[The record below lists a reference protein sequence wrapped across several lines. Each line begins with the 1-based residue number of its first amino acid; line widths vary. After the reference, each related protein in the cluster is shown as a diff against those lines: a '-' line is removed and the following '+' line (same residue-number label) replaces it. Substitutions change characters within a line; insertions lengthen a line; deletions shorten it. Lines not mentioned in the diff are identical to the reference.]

1 MRPEWIFR
9 LFETARAESL
19 NFRVTEQYGE
29 YWGKHIGYQ
38 RLSEPVTHERRFRL
52 EKESGAL
59 FILDR
64 LSGTGKHQLVWHF
77 HCAPGVEVT
86 QVERGIYQL
95 SAENR
100 RFYLRTP
107 ETLEGT
113 ISDVWYSPSYGVRL
127 PCQAIAL
134 SVNAE
139 LEPVESW
146 FFAIACETWFTQ
158 PNRDEQLSSIRHSMT
173 QQG

>member
-9 LFETARAESL
+9 LFETARAETL
-19 NFRVTEQYGE
+19 DFRVTEQYGE

-38 RLSEPVTHERRFRL
+38 RLSHPVTHERRFRL

-86 QVERGIYQL
+86 QMERGIYQL
-95 SAENR
+95 SAGIR

-113 ISDVWYSPSYGVRL
+113 IRDAWYSPSYGVRL
-127 PCQAIAL
+127 PCQAIDL
-134 SVNAE
+134 SLNTE
-139 LEPVESW
+139 LKGAESW
-146 FFAIACETWFTQ
+146 FFAMACEACFTQ
-158 PNRDEQLSSIRHSMT
+158 PQWAAQLTSILQSMALE
-173 QQG
+173 